1 MNLLIGAAIAI
12 FAGSI
17 NGLFALPMKVMKKW
31 QWENIWF
38 PFSIVSFFVF
48 PYIVAKLTIPELWE
62 TISNLTMNDIT
73 IAMII
78 GALAYS
84 GSLMCSLAF
93 DMIGTSLTFA
103 LLVGAMTI
111 VGVLFPIL
119 IYHPEVVP
127 TQTGFF
133 IILGVT
139 MVFVSLILSV
149 IAGTMK
155 EKNQNPGME
164 AAKNKKFI
172 VGIIFSIVGGTL
184 SGLLSLG
191 MNMNWATSI
200 KSAAVNFGGA
210 NPSQASN
217 EVLMFI
223 LWGGGIPNVLY
234 TIYKLTKN
242 KNWYRYSDKES
253 KWYWLLL
260 IMMCAQYC
268 GSVILWG
275 ISSTENLLGKLGS
288 SIGWALFVGMIV
300 VSSNTGGFLSGE
312 WKNSG
317 KKAFGIMLTSLSIII
332 LAMVAIGYGNFLINV
347 TPKN

>member
-1 MNLLIGAAIAI
+1 MNLLLGVAIAI

-38 PFSIVSFFVF
+38 PFSILSFFIF
-48 PYIVAKLTIPELWE
+48 PWIVAKMTIPHLGE
-62 TISNLTMNDIT
+62 TLSSLCPCDIT
-73 IAMII
+73 TAMII
-78 GALAYS
+78 GALAYT

-93 DMIGTSLTFA
+93 DMIGQALTFA

-119 IYHPEVVP
+119 IYHPEIVP
-127 TQTGFF
+127 TKTGFF
-133 IILGVT
+133 IILGVA

-149 IAGTMK
+149 IAGMEK
-155 EKNQNPGME
+155 EKSQNPG
-164 AAKNKKFI
+164 AGGTKNKKFMI
-172 VGIIFSIVGGTL
+172 GIIFSIVGGSL
-184 SGLLSLG
+184 SGLISLG
-191 MNMNWATSI
+191 MNMNWAISI
-200 KSAAVNFGGA
+200 KTAAVNFGQA
-210 NPSQASN
+210 DASQATN
-217 EVLMFI
+217 AVVMLL
-223 LWGGGIPNVLY
+223 LWGGGIPNIIY
-234 TIYKLTKN
+234 TVFKLTKN
-242 KNWYRYSDKES
+242 KNWNRFSDKDS

-260 IMMCAQYC
+260 IMMCLQYS

-275 ISSTENLLGKLGS
+275 ISSSENLLGKLGS

-300 VSSNTGGFLSGE
+300 VSSNAGGFLTGE

-332 LAMVAIGYGNFLINV
+332 LAMVAIGYGNFML
-347 TPKN
+347 K